1 VVKAIA
7 DALAVIESELSAKE
21 AEVAQLKI
29 ARDALRGLPSSQSL
43 PIGGASPAATPQ
55 ALGVSAAVRQAL
67 VELGAAK
74 GAEIVAHVLRN
85 CPSARASSIRSI
97 LSAKGERNEHG
108 QWVLKNGE
116 PSKA

>member
-1 VVKAIA
+1 MVRAIEDAIVAIEADLKVKQG
-7 DALAVIESELSAKE
+7 
-21 AEVAQLKI
+21 EVAKLQA
-29 ARDALRGLPSSQSL
+29 ARDALRGLQGNEP
-43 PIGGASPAATPQ
+43 PPKGEASVAATPQ
-55 ALGVSAAVRQAL
+55 SLGVSAAVRQAL

-74 GAEIVAHVLRN
+74 GADIVAHVLRN

-97 LSAKGERNEHG
+97 LSAKGERNAQG